1 MFVEILSDYDAI
13 SERAARLVSDEIRR
27 LSLRA
32 GRTVLGC
39 ATGSTPIGLYQ
50 RLIALGEEEGL
61 DFSRI
66 VTFNLDEYVGLPPEH
81 PQSYWYFMREHF
93 FDAAGMGPDRIH
105 MPDGM
110 AADLEAACAAYER
123 SIGEAGGVD
132 LQILGIG
139 SNGHLAFNEP
149 GSSLGSRTRVQTLTE
164 KTLADNAR
172 FFGEGEAPP
181 RTAVTM
187 GLGTIMEA
195 RKLLMLASGTGKA
208 AAVRDALEGPVTAMC
223 PASVLQMHPHAH
235 ILLDEAAA
243 SALAYRRRDGVAEP
257 KAP

>member
-1 MFVEILSDYDAI
+1 MLVEILPDYDAL
-13 SERAARLVSDEIRR
+13 SERAARLVSEEIRR
-27 LSLRA
+27 RSLRT
-32 GRTVLGC
+32 GRAVLGC
-39 ATGSTPIGLYQ
+39 ATGTTPIGLYR
-50 RLIALGEEEGL
+50 RLIAGDGEEGP
-61 DFSRI
+61 DFSR
-66 VTFNLDEYVGLPPEH
+66 VATFNLDEYVGLPPEH
-81 PQSYWYFMREHF
+81 PQSYWHFMREHL
-93 FDAAGMGPDRIH
+93 FDHVDIPADRIR

-110 AADLEAACAAYER
+110 AADLDAACAAYEQ
-123 SIGEAGGVD
+123 SIVEAGGID

-149 GSSLGSRTRVQTLTE
+149 GSSLGSRTRVQILTA
-164 KTLADNAR
+164 KTLVDNAR

-181 RTAVTM
+181 REAVTM

-235 ILLDEAAA
+235 ILLDEEAA
-243 SALAYRRRDGVAEP
+243 SALAYRHRDGIAEV
-257 KAP
+257 KE

>member
-1 MFVEILSDYDAI
+1 MFVEILSDYDAV
-13 SERAARLVSDEIRR
+13 SERAAEIVLEALRR
-27 LSLRA
+27 DNP
-32 GRTVLGC
+32 VLGC
-39 ATGSTPIGLYQ
+39 ATGSTPIGLYR
-50 RLIALGEEEGL
+50 RLIALGNEEGL

-66 VTFNLDEYVGLPPEH
+66 ATFNLDEYVGLPPDH
-81 PQSYWYFMREHF
+81 PQSYGRFMREHF
-93 FDAAGMGPDRIH
+93 FGAAGVDPGRIH

-110 AADLEAACAAYER
+110 ADDLEAACAAYER
-123 SIGEAGGVD
+123 SIEVVGGID

-149 GSSLGSRTRVQTLTE
+149 GSSLGSRTRVQALTE
-164 KTLADNAR
+164 KTLSDNAR

-181 RTAVTM
+181 RKAVTM

-223 PASVLQMHPHAH
+223 PASALQMHPHAH

-243 SALAYRRRDGVAEP
+243 SALAYRHRDGVAEP
-257 KAP
+257 KP

>member
-1 MFVEILSDYDAI
+1 MFVEILSDYNAV
-13 SERAARLVSDEIRR
+13 SERAARIVLEEIRR
-27 LSLRA
+27 RPA
-32 GRTVLGC
+32 MALGC

-50 RLIALGEEEGL
+50 RLIALADLEGL
-61 DFSRI
+61 DFSR
-66 VTFNLDEYVGLPPEH
+66 VATFNLDEYVGLPPEH
-81 PQSYWYFMREHF
+81 PQSYGHFMREHF
-93 FDAAGMGPDRIH
+93 FDAAGIDPARIH

-110 AADLEAACAAYER
+110 AEDLEAACAAYER
-123 SIGEAGGVD
+123 SIKEAGGVD
-132 LQILGIG
+132 LQILGVG

-149 GSSLGSRTRVQTLTE
+149 GSSLASRTRVQALTE
-164 KTLADNAR
+164 RTLADNAR
-172 FFGEGEAPP
+172 FFAKGETPP

-223 PASVLQMHPHAH
+223 PASALQMHPHAH

-243 SALAYRRRDGVAEP
+243 SALAYRHRDGMAEP
-257 KAP
+257 MQ

>member
-1 MFVEILSDYDAI
+1 MLVEILPDYDAL
-13 SERAARLVSDEIRR
+13 SERAARLVSEEIRR
-27 LSLRA
+27 RSLRT
-32 GRTVLGC
+32 GRAVLGC

-50 RLIALGEEEGL
+50 RLVAEGP
-61 DFSRI
+61 DFSR
-66 VTFNLDEYVGLPPEH
+66 VTTFNLDEYVGLPPEH
-81 PQSYWYFMREHF
+81 PQSYWRFMREHL
-93 FDAAGMGPDRIH
+93 FDHVGIDTDRIH
-105 MPDGM
+105 IPDGM
-110 AADLEAACAAYER
+110 AADLDAACAAYEQ
-123 SIGEAGGVD
+123 SIEEAGGID

-139 SNGHLAFNEP
+139 SNAHLAFNEP
-149 GSSLGSRTRVQTLTE
+149 GSSLGSRTRVQTLTA

-172 FFGEGEAPP
+172 FFGEGETQS

-195 RKLLMLASGTGKA
+195 RKLLLLASGTGKA

-223 PASVLQMHPHAH
+223 PASVLQMHPHVH

-257 KAP
+257 KE

>member
-1 MFVEILSDYDAI
+1 MFVEILPDYDAI
-13 SERAARLVSDEIRR
+13 SERAARLVSEEIRR
-27 LSLRA
+27 RPDA
-32 GRTVLGC
+32 VLGC

-50 RLIALGEEEGL
+50 RLIARHREEGL
-61 DFSRI
+61 DFSG
-66 VTFNLDEYVGLPPEH
+66 VTTFNLDEYVGLPPEH
-81 PQSYWYFMREHF
+81 PQSYWRFMREHL
-93 FDAAGMGPDRIH
+93 FDHAGIAADRIH
-105 MPDGM
+105 IPDGM
-110 AADLEAACAAYER
+110 AADLEAACAAFER
-123 SIGEAGGVD
+123 SIEEAGGID

-149 GSSLGSRTRVQTLTE
+149 GSSLGSRTRVQILTE

-181 RTAVTM
+181 REAVTM
-187 GLGTIMEA
+187 GLGAIMEA

-235 ILLDEAAA
+235 ILLDEEAA
-243 SALAYRRRDGVAEP
+243 SALAYRHRDGVAEP
-257 KAP
+257 KR

>member
-1 MFVEILSDYDAI
+1 MLVEILPDYDAI
-13 SERAARLVSDEIRR
+13 SERAARLVSEEIRR
-27 LSLRA
+27 RPA
-32 GRTVLGC
+32 AVLGC

-50 RLIALGEEEGL
+50 RLISRHAEEGL
-61 DFSRI
+61 DFSG
-66 VTFNLDEYVGLPPEH
+66 VTTFNLDEYVGLPPEH
-81 PQSYWYFMREHF
+81 PQSYWRFMREHF
-93 FDAAGMGPDRIH
+93 FDQVGIAADRIH
-105 MPDGM
+105 IPDGM
-110 AADLEAACAAYER
+110 AADLDAACAAYER
-123 SIGEAGGVD
+123 SIEEAGGID

-139 SNGHLAFNEP
+139 SNAHLAFNEP
-149 GSSLGSRTRVQTLTE
+149 GSSLGSRTRVQILTE

-181 RTAVTM
+181 REAVTM

-243 SALAYRRRDGVAEP
+243 SALAYRHRDGIAEP
-257 KAP
+257 KQ

>member
-1 MFVEILSDYDAI
+1 MFVEILSDYDAV
-13 SERAARLVSDEIRR
+13 SERAARIVLDEMRR
-27 LSLRA
+27 R
-32 GRTVLGC
+32 RDMTLGC
-39 ATGSTPIGLYQ
+39 ATGSTPIGLYR
-50 RLIALGEEEGL
+50 RLIALAEPEGL

-66 VTFNLDEYVGLPPEH
+66 VTFNLDEYVGLPPER
-81 PQSYWYFMREHF
+81 PQSYAYFMRAYF
-93 FDAAGMGPDRIH
+93 FDAAGVDPARIH

-110 AADLEAACAAYER
+110 AEDLEAACAAYER
-123 SIGEAGGVD
+123 SIAEAGGLD

-149 GSSLGSRTRVQTLTE
+149 GSSLGSRTRVQALTE

-172 FFGEGEAPP
+172 FFDEGEAPP

-187 GLGTIMEA
+187 GMGTIMEA
-195 RKLLMLASGTGKA
+195 RKLLLLASGTGKA

-223 PASVLQMHPHAH
+223 PASALQMHPHAH

-243 SALAYRRRDGVAEP
+243 SGLAYRRRDGVAEP
-257 KAP
+257 KP